1 MKDKLKT
8 LILPVLFYIVLF
20 AANLYFLKSYYAFSS
35 ESIQLVK
42 NALVSSGLNES
53 QSFSIASSISGRV
66 ENTYVYLSTFQ
77 LLTINLLMILIFHLY
92 SVSLELKKE
101 VNNIREKINV

>member
-66 ENTYVYLSTFQ
+66 ENTLAQEYD
-77 LLTINLLMILIFHLY
+77 
-92 SVSLELKKE
+92 VSKKE
-101 VNNIREKINV
+101 DTKIEKAIGEKLLVKKN